1 MKRYKKI
8 SRNAKCPCG
17 SEKKYKHCCIN
28 KEYKY
33 VVYED
38 GTIAKKIKID
48 NPEIWKEL
56 ERRKESFVE
65 TFGREPMGE
74 DPLFYDYNDPIE
86 KYQAEII
93 SVMEQAGIAPQL
105 IYAYK
110 KTGLLVTEENMN
122 KISDLDLEEWR
133 SAIEEYSNIN
143 TKPELDHF
151 DHIIKETNNCINLYS
166 LLIHKWGDISSDDI
180 SFFSQHE
187 YIFFCLTKT
196 LKSIR
201 SILNQL
207 DNILIEDSYILLRS
221 IHENYL
227 NIVYVVN
234 KPEKLSDLIAEKV
247 GVERGTHKYDIKPN
261 GKENKQILVE
271 ISSGEKI
278 DIGRGTTGYDMASC
292 SKYIEDTKIYNLLYK
307 FASYFTH
314 TNLLAS
320 ENFIEHNKFNPSKY
334 NSPRQVLTL
343 SIFLTSIT
351 LEKLLYIDS
360 IDQISKKDI
369 LTFLNRVVP
378 LLIDMFTSMNIEPSL
393 KDLNIE
399 CYNRLQSLSEALTI
413 KS

>member
-1 MKRYKKI
+1 MKRYKKL

-17 SEKKYKHCCIN
+17 SGKKYKQCCIN

-33 VVYED
+33 VTYED

-48 NPEIWKEL
+48 NPEIWREL
-56 ERRKESFVE
+56 ERQRESFVA
-65 TFGREPMGE
+65 TFGREPMGD
-74 DPLFYDYNDPIE
+74 DPLFYNFNDPIE

-93 SVMEQAGIAPQL
+93 SVMEQVGIAPQL
-105 IYAYK
+105 IYAFK

-122 KISDLDLEEWR
+122 KISDLDLEIWKN
-133 SAIEEYSNIN
+133 AIKEYSNITN
-143 TKPELDHF
+143 PKIDLF
-151 DHIIKETNNCINLYS
+151 DRIMQETNNCIHLYS
-166 LLIHKWGDISSDDI
+166 LLISKWGDISSEDI
-180 SFFSQHE
+180 SLFSQHE

-196 LKSIR
+196 LKSMR

-207 DNILIEDSYILLRS
+207 DSILIEDSYILLRS

-271 ISSGEKI
+271 ISSGKKI
-278 DIGRGTTGYDMASC
+278 QIGRGTTGYDMASC
-292 SKYIEDTKIYNLLYK
+292 SKYIEDTIIYDLLYK

-314 TNLLAS
+314 TNLLTL
-320 ENFIEHNKFNPSKY
+320 ENFIEHNKFNPTKY
-334 NSPRQVLTL
+334 NSPRQVVTL
-343 SIFLTSIT
+343 CIFLTSIT
-351 LEKLLYIDS
+351 LENLLYIDS
-360 IDQISKKDI
+360 IDEISKKDI

-378 LLIDMFTSMNIEPSL
+378 LLIDMFTSMTTEPNL
-393 KDLNIE
+393 KDINIE
-399 CYNRLQSLSEALTI
+399 CYKRLKSLSEVLAI